1 MACLEI
7 KGGRRLSRR
16 PTHRAAPSTH
26 RTPRTPQDPKGG
38 AGATPRHTAPRRWW
52 RGLRAAGGLPE
63 GPPPP
68 KTSGPRAL
76 TRAQPAPPEIQA
88 GVRSGPSPTAPE
100 SLTGASCE
108 AAGEGAPVQREPPAL
123 PASPGEVYSSGPSVR
138 VGQVLRVDPRRFSR
152 LFLSSNFSARG
163 PVPHPA
169 PWSLRSLCAHWA
181 LHVRGG
187 GGLTRHSLTP
197 ASASPAPSRGLAP
210 CDSGLLPDS
219 AGPACACA
227 SPHSRSVTSKVTST
241 CTRSRGLLNTR

>member
-16 PTHRAAPSTH
+16 PTQRAAPS
-26 RTPRTPQDPKGG
+26 PQDPKNPPGPQG
-38 AGATPRHTAPRRWW
+38 RRRCHPSPHCATAR

-108 AAGEGAPVQREPPAL
+108 AAGEGAPVQREP
-123 PASPGEVYSSGPSVR
+123 GEVYSSGPNVR

-169 PWSLRSLCAHWA
+169 PWSLRSLGSSPGI
-181 LHVRGG
+181 RGG

-210 CDSGLLPDS
+210 SDSGLRGSRMRLRLSPLPVS
-219 AGPACACA
+219 HKYRECTL
-227 SPHSRSVTSKVTST
+227 H
-241 CTRSRGLLNTR
+241 CTRCSSRGLLNIQ